1 MQVDS
6 ALQQRYS
13 SLLPQLNERQRR
25 LCVAADARYFGY
37 GGITKVSLASGISR
51 VTIHKGLKELVKKSF
66 LEGFEG
72 RSRKCGG
79 GRKKIKEKCPGIVGC
94 LEKIVDPEARG
105 DPESPLKWT
114 TKSLRNLAQE
124 LKKKGYQISHR
135 VVGNLLR
142 DLEYSLQ
149 ANVKTSEGKIH
160 KDRDLQFTY
169 IKDLSKDFF
178 NKNDPVIS
186 VDTKKREIVGRFKN
200 NGYEWRPKGKP
211 EKVNIYDFPS
221 LSKGKAIPYGVYDIA
236 NNEGWI
242 NVGITH
248 DTAEFAVESIRAW
261 WKGMGKLKYK
271 KAKGLLITADSGGSN
286 GARTRLWKKELQR
299 FANEE
304 GLEITVCH
312 FPSGTSKW
320 NKIEHRLFSFITK
333 NWRGRPLI
341 SYKVIINL
349 ISSTKTKNGLKVKAV
364 LDTNEYPTKIKVT
377 DKEMKEINLKRHEFH
392 GEWNYTIS
400 PQEFVKK

>member
-1 MQVDS
+1 M
-6 ALQQRYS
+6 
-13 SLLPQLNERQRR
+13 
-25 LCVAADARYFGY
+25 
-37 GGITKVSLASGISR
+37 
-51 VTIHKGLKELVKKSF
+51 
-66 LEGFEG
+66 
-72 RSRKCGG
+72 
-79 GRKKIKEKCPGIVGC
+79 
-94 LEKIVDPEARG
+94 
-105 DPESPLKWT
+105 
-114 TKSLRNLAQE
+114 
-124 LKKKGYQISHR
+124 KKKGYQISHR

-149 ANVKTSEGKIH
+149 ANVKTSEGRLH

-169 IKDLSKDFF
+169 INDLSKDFLS
-178 NKNDPVIS
+178 KNCPVIS
-186 VDTKKREIVGRFKN
+186 VDTKKRELVGNFKN

-221 LSKGKAIPYGVYDIA
+221 LSKGKAIPYGIYDIA

-242 NVGITH
+242 NIGITH
-248 DTAEFAVESIRAW
+248 DTAEFAVESIRKW
-261 WKGMGKLKYK
+261 WRGMGKLKFK
-271 KAKGLLITADSGGSN
+271 KTKVKTRELLITADSGGSN

-304 GLEITVCH
+304 IMKITVCH

-333 NWRGRPLI
+333 NWRGKPLI

-364 LDTNEYPTKIKVT
+364 LDTNEYPTKIRVT
-377 DKEMKEINLKRHEFH
+377 DKEMERLNLKRHEFH

-400 PQEFVKK
+400 PQKFVKK